1 MENWL
6 PQYVVR
12 IGRGRYEQQPKA
24 FYAKVLMQRFK
35 SAVILDSHLSF
46 TCHLPPANLLTY
58 QEF

>member
-12 IGRGRYEQQPKA
+12 IGRNRYEQKPKA

-35 SAVILDSHLSF
+35 SALVSSWILTSPSLA
-46 TCHLPPANLLTY
+46 TCPQQIY
-58 QEF
+58 